1 MKRFLSSPLIRR
13 ALLLAGG
20 ALLLLLVLLARAR
33 REEALLSPARVKR
46 EAVAAERTRTSSVA
60 PPAPASREAPPAP
73 EPLAAEE
80 IATPASSDAAASAG
94 EAAAPA
100 VPQAER
106 SVDETCSADWSE
118 IVSDTAETFAHRVE
132 QGLLTLSPA
141 CQEAMATT
149 AALEEFSAFLARCT
163 GPVAP
168 PPEARD
174 FCVSRSEAFRTAL
187 VSRVGGATTELSAAD
202 YAGISLPSLV
212 DRIGSS
218 LTDAEQLSEPKLDA
232 LIAMSEEATSRD
244 PDFYEAYK
252 ARLAGLLLKE
262 VRFGAEV
269 PAETYSDIIDELNTF
284 RLAEDSPT
292 PEELQMA
299 RANAEEQLAELSD
312 SLSVIAE
319 QREAI
324 RADIDEL
331 ATGAASSQD
340 ELVALLAEDRLLEAD
355 QETLRQ
361 DYRSAQEELR
371 RMLLT
376 EREAVDSDL
385 VRLPFVRLL
394 AKGELEELEEESSA
408 YIEEYPAS
416 PLGYFFK
423 AQAEW
428 RAGNRD
434 AAAATINQA
443 IASGAGDES
452 LRALLEREGTR
463 SPEEYVY
470 QLGRSTGQLMTAVAG
485 QLAGE

>member
-1 MKRFLSSPLIRR
+1 M
-13 ALLLAGG
+13 
-20 ALLLLLVLLARAR
+20 
-33 REEALLSPARVKR
+33 
-46 EAVAAERTRTSSVA
+46 A
-60 PPAPASREAPPAP
+60 PPVPASREAPPAP
-73 EPLAAEE
+73 EPLTTEE
-80 IATPASSDAAASAG
+80 TATPASPDAAEG
-94 EAAAPA
+94 DAAAPA

-106 SVDETCSADWSE
+106 SVDETCAADWSE
-118 IVSDTAETFAHRVE
+118 IVSGTAETFAHRVE

-141 CQEAMATT
+141 CQEAMAT
-149 AALEEFSAFLARCT
+149 AVELEEFSAFLASCT

-168 PPEARD
+168 PLEARD
-174 FCVSRSEAFRTAL
+174 FCVSQSEAFRTAL
-187 VSRVGGATTELSAAD
+187 VSRVGGATTEPSAAD

-218 LTDAEQLSEPKLDA
+218 LEDAEQLSEPKLDA

-262 VRFGAEV
+262 VRFGAEI

-284 RLAEDSPT
+284 RLAEGSPT
-292 PEELQMA
+292 PEELLTA
-299 RANAEEQLAELSD
+299 RANTEEQLAELSD
-312 SLSVIAE
+312 GLSAIAA

-331 ATGAASSQD
+331 TAGATSSQD

-361 DYRSAQEELR
+361 DYRSTQEELR
-371 RMLLT
+371 RMLLS

-408 YIEEYPAS
+408 YIEEYPTS

-434 AAAATINQA
+434 AAAATITQA

-452 LRALLEREGTR
+452 LRALLEREGSR